1 MSSKVDFLTQA
12 RLDDEEFVRALARG
26 RSVRKEM
33 NLAYSRIKRKT
44 TASILTKDR
53 PIKGDR
59 TNIHTQQGT
68 ARYTPKPKVRNETN
82 VKNQKTDLFVVTK
95 VRMKAKRPS
104 DTVMSPM
111 RSGNAESVNL
121 PRLNHMPTPV
131 GSTRIYV
138 DL

>member
-1 MSSKVDFLTQA
+1 MKTKVDFLTQA
-12 RLDDEEFVRALARG
+12 KLDDEEFVKALAHG
-26 RSVRKEM
+26 RTVRKEM
-33 NLAYSRIKRKT
+33 NLAYSRIKRRT

-68 ARYTPKPKVRNETN
+68 ARYTPKPRARNETN
-82 VKNQKTDLFVVTK
+82 PKKNDKTDLFVVTK

-104 DTVMSPM
+104 DTVISPM
-111 RSGNAESVNL
+111 RSRVQESVNL
-121 PRLNHMPTPV
+121 PRLNMPTPV